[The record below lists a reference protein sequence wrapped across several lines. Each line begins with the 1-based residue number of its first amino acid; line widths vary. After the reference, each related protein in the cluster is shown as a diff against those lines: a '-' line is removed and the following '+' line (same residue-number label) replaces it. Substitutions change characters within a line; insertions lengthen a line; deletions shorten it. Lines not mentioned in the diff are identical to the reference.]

1 VDSIAARQRSSRGIR
16 LARTER
22 TWTEFTDQC
31 NPLRQVI
38 QRRWTLVDARPVTGQ
53 PGMWAI
59 AIGNTPLRATVPA
72 ADLRFI

>member
-1 VDSIAARQRSSRGIR
+1 MDSIADRQRRSRGIR

-22 TWTEFTDQC
+22 RTEFADTV
-31 NPLRQVI
+31 NPLRMVSAP
-38 QRRWTLVDARPVTGQ
+38 RWTLVDARPVTGQ
-53 PGMWAI
+53 PGMWAV

>member
-1 VDSIAARQRSSRGIR
+1 MTAQ

-31 NPLRQVI
+31 NPLRQVM
-38 QRRWTLVDARPVTGQ
+38 QRRWTLVDARPAGE
-53 PGMWAI
+53 PGMWEI

-72 ADLRFI
+72 ADLYFLNLNPRSPR